1 MNTIVKEPNLY
12 DLLYADVTEDINLY
26 LCIAKKYDDILEFG
40 AGTGRVTIPL
50 AEDGHNIVAVDIE
63 QAMLDKLQEK
73 INSNDYLKSKIR
85 IVKGDMCNYSDKK
98 KYNCIFIPLTSF
110 NYLLTREEQLSCLKT
125 LQTNLSEDGIAIIE
139 LLSEKTFSDTNS
151 QEKLT
156 FIKKIHVDD
165 KKYYQYWRNTV
176 LDMQERKIT
185 QRRVFKL
192 FDGNNQI
199 NEKELIWKNRFVTIS
214 DFISLANECGLDID
228 TIYGDCKMGEYN
240 DNSED
245 VFVKVKRKVNHE
257 SNN

>member
-12 DLLYADVTEDINLY
+12 DLLYVDVIEDISLY

-63 QAMLDKLQEK
+63 QAMLDKLQDK
-73 INSNDYLKSKIR
+73 IKYNEYLKNKIR
-85 IVKGDMCNYSDKK
+85 VVKGDMCNYSDKK
-98 KYNCIFIPLTSF
+98 KYSCIFIPLTSF

-125 LQTNLSEDGIAIIE
+125 LKNNLSKDGIAIIE

-151 QEKLT
+151 QDELT
-156 FIKKIHVDD
+156 FIKNLHIDA

-192 FDGNNQI
+192 FDGDNQI

-214 DFISLANECGLDID
+214 DFTNLANECGLEIE
-228 TIYGDCKMGEYN
+228 TIYGNCKMKEYN
-240 DNSED
+240 ENSED

-257 SNN
+257 SNY